1 MEGFRFWGFGSAL
14 LCAASVTL
22 LCLANDASAQTKT
35 IHGGTG
41 ANNAGTANSIF
52 MCRGGSPPTCTEEP
66 IPDCDDTAGQ
76 HLNFDLAAA
85 SGSKFS
91 CGTSGTGHTIA
102 EEAVALTDR
111 PTLNFTGTAITCADN
126 AGQNR
131 TDCAVA
137 ALANLIDDTT
147 PQLGGALDL
156 ADNDITNTTPTFTLT
171 PTELSYVDGAT
182 SSLQTQ
188 IDGKAAVLNCATHE
202 GGDLVCTGEVL
213 NIVAGAVGLTELGA
227 CSGTASGQVVQYT
240 TGGVKTCVES
250 PPGHVIEDEN
260 GALTQ
265 RTTLNFLGTGITC
278 VDNASKTECTVAQ
291 GGHVI
296 RDSGVD
302 ETQRGA
308 LNFTGNGVTVSD
320 DAVNDETDIAIPGRV
335 IVQDEGTPRSSF
347 PNVNFIGSLISCV
360 DNSGLSRIDCTV
372 SGAAGHTIAYNGANL
387 TDRPTLNFTG
397 TGVSCA
403 DDAGNN
409 RTTCTIT
416 AGTGGGTGGHT
427 IKNEGV
433 ALTARTG
440 LNFTGAGVNCTDDAG
455 NDETDCAIPGGS
467 SVTLQSNNTAA
478 GTVGQLD
485 FKSDFSLDCA
495 TDPTECAIQ
504 LNSTVYTEGDVTVP
518 ANASS
523 LPSAGTWTSSSVI
536 ITHGDFES
544 GALEVPYGTASLP
557 TANGGIYYKT
567 NQTPQPMLSVRA
579 GSVNVP
585 LRSCSV
591 GRAVNLSSNAPT
603 FIGALYTGADAD
615 DNALIAPQDL
625 TISNLTCKGAEDFAS
640 GENATFTFQTATA
653 ASCVA
658 ASDGVAAGCS
668 FSAATNLNCTI
679 TGGAGFSDN
688 SCQPTVSTANVSI
701 NENDRYVIEVTTS
714 GVFPTGSGRR
724 FYCSWIECLDAF

>member
-1 MEGFRFWGFGSAL
+1 MESFRFWGSGWAL

-91 CGTSGTGHTIA
+91 CGTSGTGHTIE

-156 ADNDITNTTPTFTLT
+156 VDNDITNTTPTFTLT

-182 SSLQTQ
+182 SNLQTQ
-188 IDGKAAVLNCATHE
+188 IDGKAALLNCATHQ
-202 GGDLVCTGEVL
+202 GGDLACTGEVL
-213 NIVAGAVGLTELGA
+213 NIVAGAVGLPELGA

-250 PPGHVIEDEN
+250 PPGHVIEDES

-265 RTTLNFLGTGITC
+265 RTTLNFLGAGITC
-278 VDNASKTECTVAQ
+278 ADNASKTECTVAQ
-291 GGHVI
+291 GGHTI
-296 RDSGVD
+296 KDTGTPL
-302 ETQRGA
+302 TQRGG
-308 LNFTGNGVTVSD
+308 LNFSGAGVTVSD
-320 DAVNDETDIAIPGRV
+320 DGVNDETDLVIPGRV
-335 IVQDEGTPRSSF
+335 IIQDEGTPRSSF

-360 DNSGLSRIDCTV
+360 DNSGNSRIDCTV
-372 SGAAGHTIAYNGANL
+372 SGATGHTIAYNGSNL

-397 TGVSCA
+397 AGVSCA

-416 AGTGGGTGGHT
+416 GGGGGGGGGHT
-427 IKNEGV
+427 IKDEGV
-433 ALTARTG
+433 ALTTRTG
-440 LNFTGAGVNCTDDAG
+440 LNFTGAGVTCTDDAG

-467 SVTLQSNNTAA
+467 SVTIQSNNTAA

-504 LNSTVYTEGDVTVP
+504 LNSTIYTEGDITVP

-523 LPSAGTWTSSSVI
+523 LPSAGTWTSTNVI
-536 ITHGDFES
+536 ITHGDFET

-567 NQTPQPMLSVRA
+567 DQTPQPMLSVRA

-585 LRSCSV
+585 MRACSV
-591 GRAVNLSSNAPT
+591 MQIPRHNPAPPHYAGAYFASN
-603 FIGALYTGADAD
+603 AD
-615 DNALIAPQDL
+615 DNLVAWIAPQDM
-625 TISNLTCKGAEDFAS
+625 TISNLTCRTEHDVENGA
-640 GENATFTFQTATA
+640 NITYTLHTATA
-653 ASCVA
+653 ASCA
-658 ASDGVAAGCS
+658 ASLDGGAAQCAVAAGS
-668 FSAATNLNCTI
+668 TALACTI
-679 TGGAGFSDN
+679 TGTTGLNDT
-688 SCQPTVSTANVSI
+688 SCTDATDSVAVSA
-701 NENDRYVIEVTTS
+701 NDRFAVGITTTS
-714 GVFPTGSGRR
+714 APADDIGQCTF
-724 FYCSWIECLDAF
+724 IACLDAF